1 MEIIENFSLKKL
13 NTFGLSVDGKY
24 FAHVASMDDLLET
37 KDFIAENN
45 CRFMV
50 LGGGSNVLFLN
61 DYDGLIISNGLKG
74 VEILKEDEEHVVVK
88 AMGGENWDGFVS
100 WCVQNN
106 FAGLE
111 NLSLIPGSIGA
122 SPIQNIGAYG
132 VEMKDYFVGLE
143 AFHWETGKIQT
154 WAYNDCRFGYRNSI
168 FKNELKGK
176 TVILSVTF
184 RLDKNP
190 IFKTGYGAI
199 REEVDKMG
207 ITKLS
212 IGAIRDAVIS
222 IRERKLPSP
231 KEIGNA
237 GSFFKNPVIPE
248 MQFLSLKKTYPKIVS
263 YKLPDGNHKL
273 AAGWL
278 IDRAGWKGKRTGDAG
293 VHKKQA
299 LVLVNHGNATGK
311 EIIQLATEIE
321 KSVKEMF
328 GVELEK
334 EVNVII

>member
-1 MEIIENFSLKKL
+1 MEILKNFSLKKL

-74 VEILKEDEEHVVVK
+74 VEILKEDEEHIIVK

-100 WCVQNN
+100 WCVKHNL
-106 FAGLE
+106 AGLE
-111 NLSLIPGSIGA
+111 NLSLIPGSVGA

-132 VEMKDYFVGLE
+132 VEMKDHFVELE

-154 WAYNDCRFGYRNSI
+154 WVYNDCKFGYRDSI

-176 TVILSVTF
+176 VMILSVTF
-184 RLDKNP
+184 RLDKKP
-190 IFKTGYGAI
+190 VFKTEYGAI
-199 REEVDKMG
+199 LEEIQRMG
-207 ITKLS
+207 IKKLS
-212 IGAIRDAVIS
+212 IGAIRDAVIY
-222 IRERKLPSP
+222 IRKSKLPDP
-231 KEIGNA
+231 EVIGNA
-237 GSFFKNPVIPE
+237 GSFFKNPVISE
-248 MQFLSLKKTYPKIVS
+248 GQFQSLKKAYPKIVS
-263 YKLPDGNHKL
+263 HQIQDGNHKL

-278 IDRAGWKGKRTGDAG
+278 IDQAGWKGNRLGNAG

-311 EIIQLATEIE
+311 EIILLATKIE
-321 KSVKEMF
+321 ESVKEMF
-328 GVELEK
+328 GVDLER
-334 EVNVII
+334 EVNIIT